1 MGQPVD
7 LSCKGR
13 GGCESQCYLHS
24 YNGFPT
30 NTTSFYGGIA
40 ASAKA
45 AGEAIRDCALFIT
58 HGMRVCGV
66 ESDAAADQCS
76 RVAGASVTYAI
87 GANLTCPQVTR
98 SGGAVADFTC
108 LDSQNASG
116 FYSPAAADAIAA
128 AVAAAKSA
136 DVTVLAVG
144 LGAIMEAEGNDR
156 VNLTLPSNQRALLDA
171 VGKAAKKLVL
181 VVVSAGAS
189 KLTRISRYLSKG
201 SIAKCGFYCV
211 VDVALVCEGGV
222 DLDESQADA
231 VLWAPYGGEEAGSGL
246 ADVLWRNTPPS
257 GRMPVTVY
265 HQAWADAMNCKNFT
279 ESPARPRKYNADCD
293 TSILQVQLLADRPA

>member
-1 MGQPVD
+1 
-7 LSCKGR
+7 
-13 GGCESQCYLHS
+13 
-24 YNGFPT
+24 
-30 NTTSFYGGIA
+30 
-40 ASAKA
+40 
-45 AGEAIRDCALFIT
+45 
-58 HGMRVCGV
+58 MRVCGL
-66 ESDAAADQCS
+66 ESDAAVDQCS

-116 FYSPAAADAIAA
+116 FYSSAAADAISA

-189 KLTRISRYLSKG
+189 ESARVSHYFNARTALEFQMWIMLSG
-201 SIAKCGFYCV
+201 
-211 VDVALVCEGGV
+211 
-222 DLDESQADA
+222 
-231 VLWAPYGGEEAGSGL
+231 
-246 ADVLWRNTPPS
+246 
-257 GRMPVTVY
+257 
-265 HQAWADAMNCKNFT
+265 
-279 ESPARPRKYNADCD
+279 
-293 TSILQVQLLADRPA
+293 